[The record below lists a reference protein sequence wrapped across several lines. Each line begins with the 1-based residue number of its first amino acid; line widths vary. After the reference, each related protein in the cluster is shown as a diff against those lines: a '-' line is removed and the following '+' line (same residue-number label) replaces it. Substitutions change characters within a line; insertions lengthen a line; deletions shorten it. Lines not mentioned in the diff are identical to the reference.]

1 MDPLTDHRL
10 RRYLNDRQG
19 GMNRVIAERI
29 RLLLDDLGTHNAYSL
44 GYPMAKDFDHA
55 FLASFLDLP
64 LNNLGDPFVDG
75 RYGLNT
81 KAFEREVIEYFARY
95 FRAPADDVWGYVTAG
110 GTECNL
116 FGLALARELHPD
128 AVVLY
133 SAATHYSVPKSCRLL
148 RMAAREV
155 AAQDN
160 GEIDYADFAAKLD
173 GLRGCGA
180 IVVANIGTTMTEA
193 KDDVL
198 RLRAALDEADIARRH
213 IHSDAALCGP
223 FLHHSG
229 YQGGFDFA
237 HGADSIAFSGHKF
250 LGAPMPCGV
259 VLARKSLS
267 EQARGDVAYIGGTD
281 STLSGSRN
289 ALSVLSLWFAVHQ
302 WGSEGIANRYRDGEA
317 KARFV
322 QAALCDVGVPA
333 WRNPHALTVV
343 FGPVQPEI
351 ENKWQL
357 ASDGRHAHMVAMPN
371 TPMAL
376 LNEFVNDMQCF
387 ARSH

>member
-29 RLLLDDLGTHNAYSL
+29 RLLLDGLGTQNPYSL

-95 FRAPADDVWGYVTAG
+95 FRAPADDFWGYVTAG
-110 GTECNL
+110 GTESNL
-116 FGLALARELHPD
+116 FGLALARELHPE

-133 SAATHYSVPKSCRLL
+133 SAAAHYSVPKSCRLL
-148 RMAAREV
+148 RMTAREV
-155 AAQDN
+155 AVQDH
-160 GEIDYADFAAKLD
+160 GEIDYADFTSQLD
-173 GLRGCGA
+173 GLRERGA
-180 IVVANIGTTMTEA
+180 IVVANVGTTMTEA
-193 KDDVL
+193 KDDAL
-198 RLRAALDEADIARRH
+198 RLRAALDHAGIALRH
-213 IHSDAALCGP
+213 IHADAAFCGP

-229 YQGGFDFA
+229 YQGGFDFD
-237 HGADSIAFSGHKF
+237 HGVDSIAFSGHKF

-259 VLARKSLS
+259 VLTRKSLS
-267 EQARGDVAYIGGTD
+267 ERAHGEVPYIGGTD

-289 ALSVLSLWFAVHQ
+289 ALAVLCLWFAVHQ
-302 WGSEGIANRYRDGEA
+302 WGSEGIAHRYRDGEA

-322 QAALCDVGVPA
+322 QAALCDVGVSA

-343 FGPVQPEI
+343 FGPVRPEI
-351 ENKWQL
+351 QNKWQL
-357 ASDGRHAHMVAMPN
+357 ASDSRHAHLVAMPN

-376 LNEFVNDMQCF
+376 LNEFVNDMQNF
-387 ARSH
+387 ARSG